1 MITLHNETLNSLAL
15 LTARLTLGTVFFA
28 HGAQKVFGWFG
39 GYGINGT
46 MGYFQNTLGVPAV
59 LALVGVLA
67 ELIVSI
73 LLLFGVSTGLA
84 AVVAILQMAAA
95 IYLTDGQN
103 GFFMNHFGH
112 LPAGREGFEYN
123 LVLIGLALV
132 LFFAGAG
139 RYSLDSAW
147 GLDFV
152 RKAVGFAN

>member
-1 MITLHNETLNSLAL
+1 MNNETLNSLAL

-46 MGYFQNTLGVPAV
+46 AGYFQNTLGVPV
-59 LALVGVLA
+59 LLTYLGVFA
-67 ELIVSI
+67 EFVVSI

-84 AVVAILQMAAA
+84 AVIAILQMAAA
-95 IYLTDGQN
+95 IYLAHTKE
-103 GFFMNHFGH
+103 GFFMNYFGQ

-123 LVLIGLALV
+123 IVLIGLALV

-147 GLDFV
+147 ELDFV

>member
-1 MITLHNETLNSLAL
+1 MNNETLNSLAL

-28 HGAQKVFGWFG
+28 HGAQKIFGWFG

-59 LALVGVLA
+59 LALFGVLA
-67 ELIVSI
+67 EFVVSI

-84 AVVAILQMAAA
+84 AVIAILQMAAA
-95 IYLTDGQN
+95 IYLSHTKD
-103 GFFMNHFGH
+103 GFFMNYFGQ

-123 LVLIGLALV
+123 VVLIGLALV